1 MTLSLELYYE
11 PEASDLEEELGL
23 EEGIPLSPYHS
34 QYVDYSIENEF
45 FNKYKATPEYEH
57 DGDISEK
64 EDEQEYISEF
74 ESEEN
79 LKDFDKEFLK
89 ICAEETDEEIS
100 YQIEQAKLRRL
111 LGEHEKLQKI
121 YGRYK
126 SGASKDKL
134 PSYHA
139 LVCRNQENKLFLQS
153 PEQWITSGMSSSFRV
168 EYPLAA
174 SLLDMSAKGIR
185 LQSLKMMHLIY
196 ATAYHSRT
204 QEIKISKNAIKQF
217 FNTKLHKLKPV
228 FVPDLLEKDVVIAA
242 TGVKNGSKPQTVRI
256 LESYSEDYNYLTF
269 KLSKPVFEQMMNPG
283 FYAFTDLLNV
293 SRMTS
298 VLSLG
303 LLPYIMLKE
312 RSSSTAFTMTKN
324 RAAVLMQACNV
335 GEKIFNSKINEC
347 FNKALKAL
355 SECDYFEAKADI
367 NGFSKKSD
375 SLRVLIRP
383 LQSFYTYKRIAKET
397 IKNASFQP
405 VSSEYHVPGRK
416 MRGILIDAGLKSQ
429 ADSLDIIDNLNK
441 NLIDFIY
448 KNKIS
453 SGEQLSDLFGIFA
466 DNIIMNRR
474 PPIMGDG
481 YLKPAQEYFDNLL
494 SIENEKKAGTAIDPM
509 EIIYPRYTQRNL

>member
-1 MTLSLELYYE
+1 MTLSLELYFE

-34 QYVDYSIENEF
+34 QYVDYSRENDF
-45 FNKYKATPEYEH
+45 YNTYKAVPEYDDYDE
-57 DGDISEK
+57 DIHEEE
-64 EDEQEYISEF
+64 EDTSEYIAEF

-79 LKDFDKEFLK
+79 LKKFDKEFVQ
-89 ICAEETDEEIS
+89 IYVEETDKEIS
-100 YQIEQAKLRRL
+100 DQLEQAKLRL
-111 LGEHEKLQKI
+111 IVSKDEKLEKL

-126 SGASKDKL
+126 SGASKEKL

-153 PEQWITSGMSSSFRV
+153 PEQWITSGMSSNFRV

-174 SLLDMSAKGIR
+174 TLLDMSAKGIR

-196 ATAYHSRT
+196 ATAYQAKT
-204 QEIKISKNAIKQF
+204 QETKISKKAIKQF

-269 KLSKPVFEQMMNPG
+269 KLSKPVFEQLINPG

-293 SRMTS
+293 SRRTS

-312 RSSSTAFTMTKN
+312 RSWSTAFTMIKH
-324 RAAVLMQACNV
+324 RAAVFMQVCNI
-335 GEKIFNSKINEC
+335 GEKIFNSKVNEC

-355 SECDYFEAKADI
+355 AECDYFEAKADV

-383 LQSFYTYKRIAKET
+383 LQSFYTYKRVAKEV

-416 MRGILIDAGLKSQ
+416 MRAILIDAGLKSQ
-429 ADSLDIIDNLNK
+429 ANDLDIIDNLNK
-441 NLIDFIY
+441 NLIYFIY
-448 KNKIS
+448 QNKIS
-453 SGEQLSDLFGIFA
+453 SGKQLSDLFGIFA
-466 DNIIMNRR
+466 NNIIMNRM
-474 PPIMGDG
+474 PSVIGDG
-481 YLKPAQEYFDNLL
+481 YLKPAQEYFNNLL
-494 SIENEKKAGTAIDPM
+494 SIENEKKIGTSIDPT
-509 EIIYPRYTQRNL
+509 EIIYPRYAQ